1 MQLIPQPYRDS
12 RQIFFVISGA
22 ARKVNSE
29 VALYLDEY
37 QVSAARTD
45 VSSSEESH
53 RHLILGLFGE
63 AGSVLSVIKKK
74 LRDRSSSQDYFA
86 QATEELGDLLWYLAT
101 AANRSGLKLGA
112 IAKPLRLPGIAAK
125 KSGEMRFSDLQRPRT
140 SASVGP
146 TSHLEWVL
154 MQLAQDVGK
163 LIEAQR
169 VFLKNKKKSDLY
181 PTYTTVLRRM
191 IDVANRVGI
200 DLCEVAVANLKKT
213 AERWPLDRDNGY
225 PEPFDRAYPAY
236 ERLPRRMKIDIRQVT
251 IEEDHYFVYQSC
263 KGIHIGDRLTDN
275 IESSDDYRFHDVFH
289 YAYMAVIGWSP
300 VLRSILKLKR
310 KSVHNVDRNQDGAR
324 AILIE
329 EGLATLIYNEAKRE
343 GSLFAD
349 VERGK
354 LSFDLL
360 KTVKSFVRGYEVESV
375 PFWVWEEAILQG
387 FAAFR
392 YLVEHREGRVT
403 IDYKNRKLHI
413 GPIPNRS
420 ERKKA

>member
-1 MQLIPQPYRDS
+1 MT
-12 RQIFFVISGA
+12 
-22 ARKVNSE
+22 
-29 VALYLDEY
+29 LDEY
-37 QVSAARTD
+37 QTSAARTD

-74 LRDRSSSQDYFA
+74 LRDRSSSQEYFE

-101 AANRSGLKLGA
+101 AANRSGLKLGI
-112 IAKPLRLPGIAAK
+112 IAKPLRLPGKPAK
-125 KSGEMRFSDLQRPRT
+125 KSDEMQFSDLQRPRT
-140 SASVGP
+140 LVSVGP

-169 VFLKNKKKSDLY
+169 VFLKDKKKSDLY
-181 PTYTTVLRRM
+181 PAYTTVLRRM

-200 DLCEVAVANLKKT
+200 DLHDVAMANLKKT
-213 AERWPLDRDNGY
+213 ADRWPINRDEGY
-225 PEPFDRAYPAY
+225 PDQFDRRFPSY
-236 ERLPRRMKIDIRQVT
+236 ERLPKRMRIDIRQVDL
-251 IEEDHYFVYQSC
+251 EEDHYFVYQTC
-263 KGIHIGDRLTDN
+263 KGIHVGDRLTDN

-289 YAYMAVIGWSP
+289 YAYASVIGWSP
-300 VLRSILKLKR
+300 VLRAILRLKR
-310 KSVHNVDRNQDGAR
+310 KSDKNVDQNQDGAR

-343 GSLFAD
+343 GFLFAD

-360 KTVKSFVRGYEVESV
+360 KTVRSFVRGYEVEHV

-387 FAAFR
+387 FEAFR
-392 YLVEHREGRVT
+392 YLVANREGRVT
-403 IDYKNRKLHI
+403 IDYPNRKLHI
-413 GPIPNRS
+413 GPIPTRS
-420 ERKKA
+420 ARKKA